1 MPSVTRNSL
10 QLPIKGG
17 GNIAR
22 NRSYLNGLA
31 YTVGW
36 AASSCVSKET
46 SRDLQSGTF
55 SSSCVSKET
64 SRDLQ
69 SGTFLQT
76 RRASSY
82 ANNSDEASKAKNEQ
96 PAVVSSIK

>member
-55 SSSCVSKET
+55 
-64 SRDLQ
+64 
-69 SGTFLQT
+69 LQT